1 VEGTSPE
8 SGVLSLRSKP
18 LAVHFSWL
26 GSEAPVAAG
35 STRVD
40 GASP

>member
-1 VEGTSPE
+1 MF
-8 SGVLSLRSKP
+8 LSLRSKP